1 MTRNEANEF
10 RIKHCNL
17 PLLEGHLYDPDNE
30 NKNVINIL
38 SNGKLLKVMDV
49 GFVLPK
55 SGFNKE
61 LFEAYFMV
69 SDFGNP
75 PYDINNVET
84 TCKPSVSES
93 MCIMSTTSNKSIF
106 SKRKFNFVGGYIVLF
121 GMVYRIG
128 MAYRNM
134 LYVWKEGLIKFKNGR
149 VDKGFELSILNEKL
163 QIESRAYY
171 IQLDSYKSDRGER

>member
-55 SGFNKE
+55 SGFDKE
-61 LFEAYFMV
+61 VFERYFMV
-69 SDFGNP
+69 SDFGMS
-75 PYDINNVET
+75 YDSIDIE
-84 TCKPSVSES
+84 CMLKPLIPES
-93 MCIMSTTSNKSIF
+93 MCIMSTKSNKSIF
-106 SKRKFNFVGGYIVLF
+106 SKRKFNFVGEDIIF
-121 GMVYRIG
+121 SGMVYRNI
-128 MAYRNM
+128 
-134 LYVWKEGLIKFKNGR
+134 LYIWKEGLIKFKNGR
-149 VDKGFELSILNEKL
+149 DEKGFELSILNKNL
-163 QIESRAYY
+163 QIESKAYY
-171 IQLDSYKSDRGER
+171 IQLDSYKSDIGEK

>member
-30 NKNVINIL
+30 DKNVINIL
-38 SNGKLLKVMDV
+38 SNGKILKVMDV

-69 SDFGNP
+69 SDFGNS
-75 PYDINNVET
+75 YDSIDVKT

-93 MCIMSTTSNKSIF
+93 MCIMSTNSKKSIF
-106 SKRKFNFVGGYIVLF
+106 SKRKFNFVGEDIVLF
-121 GMVYRIG
+121 GMVYR
-128 MAYRNM
+128 NM
-134 LYVWKEGLIKFKNGR
+134 LYIWKEGLIKFKNGR
-149 VDKGFELSILNEKL
+149 VDKGFELSILNKNL
-163 QIESRAYY
+163 QIENRAYY